1 MRIHCFTESYRYLV
15 EATID
20 QTQKRIP
27 IWTKQYFNN
36 DADRALELLPDII
49 AADPTNG
56 KYSEWLIKQWRDET
70 ARFPEDTEKLA
81 NSLTIF
87 HAKKTRL
94 QEKDINKY
102 TPDSLASALDQ
113 ELGLTQKELKAA
125 QHGKLV
131 LPPGAKLVLE
141 SEAYQF
147 VKVSTVKAV
156 TQLASRTSWCVAN
169 KANAEDYLEKGPLYL
184 VYEGGARKILI
195 SFEKNEFKNVKNKE
209 VPAKVKFKIVDLL
222 APVSGVRKESSPV
235 LAYQYARDVVKGE
248 WPEGEK
254 VLAENPRWATS
265 YACDV
270 IKGRFPKG
278 ELAIS
283 ADTESAYLYA
293 EMLYLKHTFSY
304 DKEKYRWPEG
314 EKIISQNPKYA
325 LRYAKKVIGGRWPE
339 AEETIATSACTE
351 RPNYACMYAIDVI
364 NGRWPEGEKSI
375 STDAESAY
383 RYAVMLKK
391 KGIMNRWPE
400 GEEAISA
407 DAWHAY
413 EYARDVIGGR
423 WPEGEEAISKNHN
436 FACGYAKHVVGGEW
450 PEGEEAI
457 SRNSYNSLEYARDV
471 LKRRFP
477 KGEKTILADG
487 GVDVHY
493 YARDVIKGR
502 WPEGEK
508 VIIDRDIATHNS
520 YGVYKYAL
528 EVVKAFTGE
537 RWFEVEKII
546 IKGLDFAVDY
556 ARYVI
561 EGRWPE
567 AEKTISKNREYA
579 DEYKDFL
586 SSLE

>member
-1 MRIHCFTESYRYLV
+1 MRIHCFTGPYRFLV
-15 EATID
+15 EATVD

-49 AADPTNG
+49 AADPTSG

-70 ARFPEDTEKLA
+70 ARFPEDTEKLS
-81 NSLTIF
+81 NSLTVF

-94 QEKDINKY
+94 QEKDINRY

-141 SEAYQF
+141 SGAYQF
-147 VKVSTVKAV
+147 VKVSTAEAV

-169 KANAEDYLEKGPLYL
+169 KANAEDYLAKGPLYL
-184 VYEGGARKILI
+184 VYEGGTRKILI

-222 APVSGVRKESSPV
+222 APVSGVHKESSPV

-254 VLAENPRWATS
+254 ALAESPWYAIR

-270 IKGRFPKG
+270 IKGRFLKG
-278 ELAIS
+278 ESAIG
-283 ADTESAYLYA
+283 ADPESTYLYA
-293 EMLYLKHTFSY
+293 EMLHLKHTFSY

-314 EKIISQNPKYA
+314 EKILSQNPKYA
-325 LRYAKKVIGGRWPE
+325 FRYAKKVIEGRWPEGEKAISTDADSAYRYASDVIGGRWPE
-339 AEETIATSACTE
+339 
-351 RPNYACMYAIDVI
+351 
-364 NGRWPEGEKSI
+364 GEKAI
-375 STDAESAY
+375 STDADSAY
-383 RYAVMLKK
+383 MYAVLLKK
-391 KGIMNRWPE
+391 KGVMNRWPE
-400 GEEAISA
+400 GEEAISTN
-407 DAWHAY
+407 DMYAY
-413 EYARDVIGGR
+413 GYARDVIGGR
-423 WPEGEEAISKNHN
+423 WPEGEEAISKSHN

-487 GVDVHY
+487 GVEVHY

-586 SSLE
+586 SSLK

>member
-1 MRIHCFTESYRYLV
+1 MRIHCFTGSYRFLV
-15 EATID
+15 EATVD

-70 ARFPEDTEKLA
+70 ARFPEDTEKLS
-81 NSLTIF
+81 NSLTVF

-94 QEKDINKY
+94 QEKDINRY
-102 TPDSLASALDQ
+102 TPDSLAIALDQ

-141 SEAYQF
+141 SGAYQF
-147 VKVSTVKAV
+147 VKVSTAEAV

-169 KANAEDYLEKGPLYL
+169 KANAEDYLAKGPLYL

-195 SFEKNEFKNVKNKE
+195 SFEKNEFKNVKNRE
-209 VPAKVKFKIVDLL
+209 VPVKVKFKIVDLL
-222 APVSGVRKESSPV
+222 APVSGVHKESNPA
-235 LAYQYARDVVKGE
+235 LAYQYARDVIKGE

-254 VLAENPRWATS
+254 ALAESPWYAIR

-270 IKGRFPKG
+270 IKGRFLKG
-278 ELAIS
+278 ESAIG
-283 ADTESAYLYA
+283 ADPESTYLYA
-293 EMLYLKHTFSY
+293 EMLYLKRTLRY
-304 DKEKYRWPEG
+304 DKENYLWPEG
-314 EKIISQNPKYA
+314 EKILSQNPKYA
-325 LRYAKKVIGGRWPE
+325 FRYAKKVIE
-339 AEETIATSACTE
+339 
-351 RPNYACMYAIDVI
+351 
-364 NGRWPEGEKSI
+364 GRWPEGEKAI
-375 STDAESAY
+375 STDADSAC
-383 RYAVMLKK
+383 RYASD
-391 KGIMNRWPE
+391 I
-400 GEEAISA
+400 
-407 DAWHAY
+407 
-413 EYARDVIGGR
+413 IGGR
-423 WPEGEEAISKNHN
+423 WPEGEEAISTDADSAYMYAVLLKKKGVMNRWPEGEEAISTN
-436 FACGYAKHVVGGEW
+436 PMFALKYARDVVGGRWPEGEEAISKDPTWAKGYAKHVVLGEW

-457 SRNSYNSLEYARDV
+457 SQRSYLSYEYASEV

-477 KGEKTILADG
+477 KGEKAILSSGSDTIHL
-487 GVDVHY
+487 

-508 VIIDRDIATHNS
+508 VIFDYAIATKNS
-520 YGVYKYAL
+520 YGVYRYAL

-537 RWFEVEKII
+537 RWLEVEQII
-546 IKGLDFAVDY
+546 IKDLDFAVDY

-579 DEYKDFL
+579 NEYKDFL
-586 SSLE
+586 SSLK